1 MPQRMDCGSTDP
13 WASVVVLAALGMEAA
28 ALGPLLT
35 DWSATPGMR
44 SHYAGYIGSRRV
56 VVYPIA
62 GSGNLHAAIAARDAI
77 ATWNPEY
84 VILCGIAGGFRTQ
97 HQHLGDILVPTQVV
111 NYETG
116 KLSNGIF
123 EHRYEAYHASHK
135 LIKAAEF
142 AGRTSWWARIPP
154 EVASKR
160 SDKLKVHFGVL
171 ASGEKVIADKEWGD
185 SLRRDWPQLIGVEME
200 SLGVAHAT
208 YDVEPA
214 WGVVKAVSDFADAHK
229 RDNWQHF
236 AASAAAA
243 FVVAM
248 IEALGP
254 PPAERPPAPG

>member
-1 MPQRMDCGSTDP
+1 M
-13 WASVVVLAALGMEAA
+13 VVLAALGMEAA
-28 ALGPLLT
+28 ALSTLLT

-44 SHYAGYIGSRRV
+44 SHYAGYIGERRV

-62 GSGNLHAAIAARDAI
+62 GAGNLHAAIAARDAI
-77 ATWNPEY
+77 ATWHPEY
-84 VILCGIAGGFRTQ
+84 VILSGIAGGFRAR

-116 KLSNGIF
+116 KLTDGTF

-142 AGRTSWWARIPP
+142 ARRTDWWARIPP
-154 EVASKR
+154 EIAGKR
-160 SDKLKVHFGVL
+160 PDKLNVHFGVL
-171 ASGEKVIADKEWGD
+171 ASGEKVIADKEWGE
-185 SLRRDWPQLIGVEME
+185 SLRRDWPELIGVEME
-200 SLGVAHAT
+200 SLGVAHAA

-214 WGVVKAVSDFADAHK
+214 WGVVKAVSDFADSHK
-229 RDNWQHF
+229 RDNWQNF

-254 PPAERPPAPG
+254 PPADRQPAG

>member
-1 MPQRMDCGSTDP
+1 MDCGSTDP
-13 WASVVVLAALGMEAA
+13 WASVVVLAALGVEAA
-28 ALGPLLT
+28 ALSPLLT

-84 VILCGIAGGFRTQ
+84 VILCGIAGGFRAQ
-97 HQHLGDILVPTQVV
+97 HQHLGDILVPRQVV

-116 KLSNGIF
+116 KLSNGKF

-142 AGRTSWWARIPP
+142 AQRTSWWARIPP
-154 EVASKR
+154 ELAGR
-160 SDKLKVHFGVL
+160 RPDKLNVHFGVL
-171 ASGEKVIADKEWGD
+171 ASGEKVIADKEWG
-185 SLRRDWPQLIGVEME
+185 EME
-200 SLGVAHAT
+200 SLGVAHAA

-214 WGVVKAVSDFADAHK
+214 WGVVKAVSDFADSHK
-229 RDNWQHF
+229 RDNWQPF
-236 AASAAAA
+236 AAATAAA

-254 PPAERPPAPG
+254 PPDRRPAPG